1 MNNDMITKIGNEKFS
16 FVSIV
21 AGLVTPTLTT
31 PIVLISA
38 TDPSGMNIGNPAGKT
53 DKYVC

>member
-1 MNNDMITKIGNEKFS
+1 MITKFGNEKFS

-21 AGLVTPTLTT
+21 TGLVTPTLTT
-31 PIVLISA
+31 PTVLIPV
-38 TDPSGMNIGNPAGKT
+38 TDPSGLTIGNPAGKT